1 MNSNTPEKSLTFLE
15 ALSLVVGMIVGS
27 GIFLK
32 SGVVLAEA
40 GSIPMSIAAWIT
52 GGVITLAS
60 ALTVAEIAAAIPK
73 TGGLYIY
80 LEELYGE
87 PVGFLLGWVQT
98 MISYPA
104 SIAAQAIAF
113 ATYLLFLSL

>member
-40 GSIPMSIAAWIT
+40 GSIPMSIAA
-52 GGVITLAS
+52 
-60 ALTVAEIAAAIPK
+60 
-73 TGGLYIY
+73 
-80 LEELYGE
+80 
-87 PVGFLLGWVQT
+87 
-98 MISYPA
+98 
-104 SIAAQAIAF
+104 
-113 ATYLLFLSL
+113 